1 MLKKERN
8 NESVVKRTASTQ
20 ILRCSNKPEHLRFDP
35 IKVQTQCLN
44 KYLQLKLYV
53 HCVIALKIRPVL
65 NFSYKLFFF
74 PGV

>member
-8 NESVVKRTASTQ
+8 KESVVNRTESTQ
-20 ILRCSNKPEHLRFDP
+20 ILRCSNKPEHLRFDS
-35 IKVQTQCLN
+35 IKVQTQ
-44 KYLQLKLYV
+44 YLQFKLYV
-53 HCVIALKIRPVL
+53 HFVIALKIRPVL

>member
-8 NESVVKRTASTQ
+8 NESVVNRTESTQ
-20 ILRCSNKPEHLRFDP
+20 ILRCSNKPEHLRFDS
-35 IKVQTQCLN
+35 IKVQTQ
-44 KYLQLKLYV
+44 YLQLKLYV